1 MGGTALQEIGRS
13 LRVLH
18 VMPERGE
25 ERRLLLSAV
34 HCESLSPTT
43 PPPNFQ
49 GSSGVCILD
58 IYVHIF
64 MCVGRTK
71 GLGLRFKQRPSKA
84 QALAGMQREEEV
96 GEKRLYS
103 RGPWATLAKS

>member
-43 PPPNFQ
+43 PPPIFKGQVECVFLIFTYTYLCVWEEQRGWASDSNRGQ
-49 GSSGVCILD
+49 AKPRPWRGCREKRRSGRRDSTL
-58 IYVHIF
+58 
-64 MCVGRTK
+64 G
-71 GLGLRFKQRPSKA
+71 GLGQL
-84 QALAGMQREEEV
+84 
-96 GEKRLYS
+96 
-103 RGPWATLAKS
+103 